1 MRPVRQ
7 GSRRYLVL
15 IPVALGLLLVAAW
28 AGLVRMGWPWPLPG
42 RLMLLHGP
50 VVVGGFFGTVIGLE
64 RAVAITRTWAFGA
77 PAAAALGTLLL
88 ASGLAPLLGVR
99 LLIAAGIVLC
109 AVYVVAYGRQPAPF
123 TAVMGLG
130 AASWLA
136 ASLLYTIGK
145 PVFVVA
151 LWWMGFLVLTIA
163 GERLELSRMRPPNR
177 HRQAVFLALVGVYV
191 LALLVSITAY
201 DAGSRVLG
209 AATLG
214 LALWLWQNDIAM
226 VTIRQR
232 GLTRFIAAGLLSGYV
247 WLTAGGLLL
256 LVHGGQGAGLIYDAQ
271 LHAVF
276 VGFVF
281 SMIFAHAPIILPA
294 LSGRAVDYSPVFY
307 THLALLHASLA
318 VRIAGD
324 LLALPSVRGWGGL
337 FNVLAIVLF
346 LLNTIQAVRRGRK
359 GTAAA

>member
-1 MRPVRQ
+1 MQQ
-7 GSRRYLVL
+7 GPRRYLVL
-15 IPVALGLLLVAAW
+15 LPIALALLLLAAW
-28 AGLVRMGWPWPLPG
+28 AGLVRMGWPWPLPA
-42 RLMLLHGP
+42 RLVLLHGP
-50 VVVGGFFGTVIGLE
+50 VVIGGFFGTVIGLE
-64 RAVAITRTWAFGA
+64 RAVAIARPWAYGA
-77 PAAAALGTLLL
+77 PAGAALGTLLL
-88 ASGLAPLLGVR
+88 ASGLAPLPGIV
-99 LLIAAGIVLC
+99 LLIAAGVVLC

-136 ASLLYTIGK
+136 ANLLYATGQ
-145 PVFVVA
+145 PTFVAA

-177 HRQAVFLALVGVYV
+177 HRQAVFLVLVGVYTA
-191 LALLVSITAY
+191 ALLLSIAAY
-201 DAGSRVLG
+201 DAGTRALG
-209 AATLG
+209 LATLG
-214 LALWLWQNDIAM
+214 LALWLWQNDIAT

-247 WLTAGGLLL
+247 WLTVGGLLL
-256 LVHGGQGAGLIYDAQ
+256 LVYGGQGAGLLYDAQ

-294 LSGRAVDYSPVFY
+294 VSGRAVAYSPVFY
-307 THLALLHASLA
+307 SHLALLHASLV

-324 LLALPSVRGWGGL
+324 LLALPAVRGWGGL
-337 FNVLAIVLF
+337 FNAIAIVLF

-359 GTAAA
+359 ATAAA